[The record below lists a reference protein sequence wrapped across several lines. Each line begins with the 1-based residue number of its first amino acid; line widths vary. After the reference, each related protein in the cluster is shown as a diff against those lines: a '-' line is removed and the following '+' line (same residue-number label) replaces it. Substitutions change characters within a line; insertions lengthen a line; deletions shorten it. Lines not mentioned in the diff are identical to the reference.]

1 MYYKAISIKA
11 SSSAKGAMTYLLQKK
26 DWQGKI
32 RNEIEII
39 RGNPT
44 KTTQIADNLDFKYKY
59 SSAVIA
65 FHKDDKPTL
74 EQMDE
79 VLDNYEKIAFAG
91 LEKDRF
97 SYYAIRHDDHIHII
111 TARVDI
117 ETGKSYNP
125 NPPGWENIYD
135 PFTKI
140 HNAKYDW
147 ERPDIKKQEIKIN
160 AIDIHKDFTKQML
173 HEHFTQKV
181 EVQQIRN
188 RDELVRYAR
197 NELKLKINRQTNDS
211 ISFKLDDKKPIKLKG
226 DLYIADY
233 DYSKFR
239 KEKVEVEKL
248 DHNKENERFE
258 KIIERRAS
266 YNNKRYITKDERD
279 QIKDFNKE
287 VEQAIKKEEKTN
299 DRIRARIDERNR
311 DVKRDLQT
319 RNDRNHEVLQSRIRE
334 NITANNTRI
343 SSNANKAERYDT
355 KAVSNFAKLRE
366 YVSRIGEQFRRVK
379 NSFLEKFDKLKS
391 DVFEDANTKNDD
403 IATSNTIKKQR

>member
-32 RNEIEII
+32 RNEIEIM

-44 KTTQIADNLDFKYKY
+44 ETTQIADNLDFKYKY

-111 TARVDI
+111 TARVDL

-181 EVQQIRN
+181 EAQQIQNRN
-188 RDELVRYAR
+188 ELVIYAR

-239 KEKVEVEKL
+239 KGKVEVEKL

-258 KIIERRAS
+258 KIIEQRAS
-266 YNNKRYITKDERD
+266 YNNERYITKDERD
-279 QIKDFNKE
+279 HIKDFNKE

-311 DVKRDLQT
+311 NVKRDLQT
-319 RNDRNHEVLQSRIRE
+319 RNDRNHEVLQNRIRE

-355 KAVSNFAKLRE
+355 KAVSNFEKLRE

-379 NSFLEKFDKLKS
+379 NSFLEKFDKLRS